1 MATGTISPPPERVP
15 LSRPSP
21 AVQDYL
27 KAIYMLLESEEDP
40 DAVATTSQVADALGV
55 TAASASNMLKRM
67 DQLGYVDL
75 AKRQGV
81 GLTVEGRSAALEV
94 VRHHRLLETYLVD
107 RLGVPWDEVHREA
120 EVLEHHISPSLGARI
135 DAALGHPDRDPHGH
149 PIPRPQ
155 GEVVAVEDEPLSLL
169 ADGASGV
176 VRQVSD
182 HDGQLLRYLGEL
194 GLVPDAEIA
203 VIGRK
208 PFGGPILVAVGG
220 REVEVPP
227 EAAAAVRVG

>member
-1 MATGTISPPPERVP
+1 V
-15 LSRPSP
+15 SRPSP

-27 KAIYMLLESEEDP
+27 KTIYMLLESEEESDS
-40 DAVATTSQVADALGV
+40 VATTSQVADALGV

-81 GLTVEGRSAALEV
+81 GLTDEGRSAALEV
-94 VRHHRLLETYLVD
+94 VRTHRLLETYLVD

-120 EVLEHHISPSLGARI
+120 EVLEHHISPALGARI

-155 GEVVAVEDEPLSLL
+155 GDVQAVEDELLSLL
-169 ADGASGV
+169 PDGASGI

-182 HDGQLLRYLGEL
+182 HDGELLRFLGEL
-194 GLVPDAEIA
+194 GLVPDADIV

-208 PFGGPILVAVGG
+208 PFGGPILVAVAG

-227 EAAAAVRVG
+227 EAATAVRVG

>member
-1 MATGTISPPPERVP
+1 M
-15 LSRPSP
+15 SRPSP

-27 KAIYMLLESEEDP
+27 KTIYMLLESEEESDS
-40 DAVATTSQVADALGV
+40 VATTSQVADALGV

-81 GLTVEGRSAALEV
+81 GLTDEGRSAALEV
-94 VRHHRLLETYLVD
+94 VRTHRLLETYLVD

-120 EVLEHHISPSLGARI
+120 EVLEHHISPALGARI

-155 GEVVAVEDEPLSLL
+155 GDVQAVEDELLSLL
-169 ADGASGV
+169 PDGASGV

-182 HDGQLLRYLGEL
+182 HDGELLRFLGEL
-194 GLVPDAEIA
+194 GLVPDADIV

-208 PFGGPILVAVGG
+208 PFGGPILVAVAG

-227 EAAAAVRVG
+227 EAATAVRVG

>member
-1 MATGTISPPPERVP
+1 V
-15 LSRPSP
+15 SRPSP

-27 KAIYMLLESEEDP
+27 KTIYMLLESEEESDS
-40 DAVATTSQVADALGV
+40 VATTSQVAEALGV

-81 GLTVEGRSAALEV
+81 GLTDEGRSAALEV
-94 VRHHRLLETYLVD
+94 VRTHRLLETYLVD

-120 EVLEHHISPSLGARI
+120 EVLEHHISPALGARI

-155 GEVVAVEDEPLSLL
+155 GDVQAVEDELLSRLP
-169 ADGASGV
+169 DGASGV

-182 HDGQLLRYLGEL
+182 HDGELLRFLGEL
-194 GLVPDAEIA
+194 GLVPDADIV

-208 PFGGPILVAVGG
+208 PFGGPILVAVAG

-227 EAAAAVRVG
+227 EAATAVRVG

>member
-1 MATGTISPPPERVP
+1 M
-15 LSRPSP
+15 SRPSP

-27 KAIYMLLESEEDP
+27 KTIYMLLESEEESDS
-40 DAVATTSQVADALGV
+40 VATTSQVADALGV

-81 GLTVEGRSAALEV
+81 GLTDEGRSAALEV
-94 VRHHRLLETYLVD
+94 VRTHRLLETYLVD

-120 EVLEHHISPSLGARI
+120 EVLEHHISPALGARI

-155 GEVVAVEDEPLSLL
+155 GDVQAVEDELLSRLP
-169 ADGASGV
+169 DGASGF

-182 HDGQLLRYLGEL
+182 HDGELLRFLGEL
-194 GLVPDAEIA
+194 GLVPDADIV

-208 PFGGPILVAVGG
+208 PFGGPILVAVAG

-227 EAAAAVRVG
+227 EAATAVRVG

>member
-1 MATGTISPPPERVP
+1 M
-15 LSRPSP
+15 SRPSP

-27 KAIYMLLESEEDP
+27 KTIYMLLESEEDS

-81 GLTVEGRSAALEV
+81 GLTDEGRSAALEV
-94 VRHHRLLETYLVD
+94 VRTHRLLETYLVD

-120 EVLEHHISPSLGARI
+120 EVLEHHISPALGARI

-155 GEVVAVEDEPLSLL
+155 GDVQAVEDELLSLL
-169 ADGASGV
+169 PDGASGV

-182 HDGQLLRYLGEL
+182 HDGELLRFLGEL
-194 GLVPDAEIA
+194 GLVPDADIV

-208 PFGGPILVAVGG
+208 PFGGPILVAVAG

-227 EAAAAVRVG
+227 EAATAVRVG